1 MEPIKLTEEELTKFA
16 DIQAKNNAIANQLGS
31 LELTKLQVE
40 NRRAEI
46 LVFLNELREEE
57 TVFGK
62 ELSEKYGDGSID
74 LQTGE
79 FLPAPAPETAE

>member
-16 DIQAKNNAIANQLGS
+16 DIQAKNNAIVNQLGS

-40 NRRAEI
+40 NHRAEI

-79 FLPAPAPETAE
+79 FLPAPSPETAE